1 MRIAGDICRKH
12 GFTFVSSAPTRAGTR
27 TDVQAV
33 HDSIVFCGHAGRRPV
48 PHTLGRFVKD
58 QHRANHSV
66 TRLRLDATHQDIE
79 HRREWRSGC
88 DFFQHSF
95 LVGKRVLRTLTP
107 SDVAEAPYTTNIA
120 LFDQLNCRI
129 PLENATVSQ
138 LQDIESLRS
147 GRGDNFVDP
156 REIPGR
162 VFQLRAN
169 VIPQLTGTSRYHH
182 VRWNSPKLD
191 VLLVK
196 FPDVIRLV
204 SNEDGVGGG
213 L

>member
-1 MRIAGDICRKH
+1 
-12 GFTFVSSAPTRAGTR
+12 
-27 TDVQAV
+27 
-33 HDSIVFCGHAGRRPV
+33 AGRRSV
-48 PHTLGRFVKD
+48 TQTLCRLIEDEHGT
-58 QHRANHSV
+58 HHSV
-66 TRLRLDATHQDIE
+66 TRLRLDTTHQDIE
-79 HRREWRSGC
+79 YRRERRSGR

-95 LVGKRVLRTLTP
+95 LVGERVLRTFAP

-120 LFDQLNCRI
+120 LLDQLNCRI
-129 PLENATVSQ
+129 PLENATVFQ
-138 LQDIESLRS
+138 LQDIESLRW

-156 REIPGR
+156 RQILGR
-162 VFQLRAN
+162 VFQLRGN
-169 VIPQLTGTSRYHH
+169 VIPQLTGMSRYHH